1 MLTLT
6 DQATTVV
13 KTIADQ
19 TPDVDG
25 VGLRI
30 SAQDAEAT
38 QLDLA
43 VVASPEPA
51 DQVIDTAGALVFLE
65 PNAAILLDDKILD
78 ARIEENGAVS
88 FAIAVA

>member
-19 TPDVDG
+19 TPEVAG

-30 SAQDAEAT
+30 SAEGAEAQ
-38 QLDLA
+38 QLDLS

-51 DQVIDTAGALVFLE
+51 DQVIETDGALVFLE
-65 PNAAILLDDKILD
+65 PNAAVLLDDKVLD
-78 ARIEENGAVS
+78 ARIEDDGAVS
-88 FAIAVA
+88 FAIGVL

>member
-13 KTIADQ
+13 KSIADQ
-19 TPDVDG
+19 SPDVES

-30 SAQDAEAT
+30 SAPDLSAT
-38 QLDLA
+38 QLDLS

-51 DQVIDTAGALVFLE
+51 DQVIESEGALVFLE
-65 PNAAILLDDKILD
+65 SNAATLLDDKVLD
-78 ARIEENGAVS
+78 AHIEENGAVS
-88 FAIAVA
+88 FAIGVL

>member
-19 TPDVDG
+19 TPDADG

-30 SAQDAEAT
+30 SAEDTAAT
-38 QLDLA
+38 QLDLS

-51 DQVIDTAGALVFLE
+51 DQVLESDGARVFLE
-65 PNAAILLDDKILD
+65 PNAAILLEDKVLD
-78 ARIEENGAVS
+78 AHIEENGSVS
-88 FAIAVA
+88 FAIGVV

>member
-19 TPDVDG
+19 TPDLEG

-30 SAQDAEAT
+30 SAQDT
-38 QLDLA
+38 GSQSLDLS
-43 VVASPEPA
+43 VVANPEPA
-51 DQVIDTAGALVFLE
+51 DQVIDSEGALVFLE
-65 PNAAILLDDKILD
+65 PNAAVLLDDKVLD

-88 FAIAVA
+88 FAIGVL